1 MKPKILHANTG
12 QRCLS
17 PQRQPLHSLWRERI
31 PDQNTIGPKTSA
43 SRSLRKASFCVASK
57 DVDAIRYF
65 VYATLWYMI
74 DAKTVQ
80 HIAHLARIGVSH
92 NDIAQLAK
100 ELSAILDYV
109 KELDRYDTSGV
120 DPVAHVT
127 GLENR
132 GRKDDSKQALLPR
145 IDEGMLEGQAPK
157 TQNGFVVVPRVLG

>member
-1 MKPKILHANTG
+1 
-12 QRCLS
+12 
-17 PQRQPLHSLWRERI
+17 
-31 PDQNTIGPKTSA
+31 
-43 SRSLRKASFCVASK
+43 
-57 DVDAIRYF
+57 
-65 VYATLWYMI
+65 MI